1 MSKYSVE
8 SSDHKMGLSNGSRYR
23 WEIDIP
29 DETILV
35 LKENPLVLMKL
46 KQDVLSQIEN
56 ELDSFIEDRISKCTE
71 PN

>member
-1 MSKYSVE
+1 MN
-8 SSDHKMGLSNGSRYR
+8 MGKSNGSGYE
-23 WEIDIP
+23 WKIEIP
-29 DETILV
+29 DETILL

-56 ELDSFIEDRISKCTE
+56 ELDSFIKDRISKCTE